1 MMPQVPPQGPE
12 PPPPMDI
19 DLKSCL
25 EGDLEAWDRF
35 CDQTAGVVMAAIL
48 RTAGAQLQDPS
59 LPDAEDILQGVYLRL
74 VKHDFR
80 LLSSFDPAKASLVT
94 WLTIVAR
101 STTIDALRRRK
112 PPVQSIHDEHAV
124 EPTAPTAPDNVA
136 SEPLDR
142 IAPLHLLT
150 ERQRLVIALLFQD
163 HRTVPEAAA
172 ILGVGE
178 QTIRSTKHKALERL
192 RKAMP
197 PPDPTAD

>member
-1 MMPQVPPQGPE
+1 
-12 PPPPMDI
+12 MDI

-80 LLSSFDPAKASLVT
+80 LLSTFDPAKASLVT
-94 WLTIVAR
+94 WLTIIAR

-124 EPTAPTAPDNVA
+124 EPVA
-136 SEPLDR
+136 AATPHGHIESEPLER

-150 ERQRLVIALLFQD
+150 ERQQLVIALLFRD
-163 HRTVPEAAA
+163 HRTVSEAAA

-197 PPDPTAD
+197 PPDAPSG